1 MSAQFSKAN
10 ARPCEP
16 CYLVFLRYLDSN
28 YVNACSSANMERNR
42 LRRSLLGAIRYGK
55 PLVIDVMDVDMWDE
69 VESHFDAIEP
79 GLWRRVMD
87 KSMLENE
94 GYLKLVRPDDGEEY
108 GKNNFQDNRTERFM
122 LILSTSSRRP
132 SEEMV
137 EQCYT
142 IRVKISQKGSL

>member
-1 MSAQFSKAN
+1 
-10 ARPCEP
+10 
-16 CYLVFLRYLDSN
+16 
-28 YVNACSSANMERNR
+28 MERNR

-55 PLVIDVMDVDMWDE
+55 PLVVDVMDVDMWDE

-79 GLWRRVMD
+79 DLWRRVMD
-87 KSMLENE
+87 KSLLENE

-108 GKNNFQDNRTERFM
+108 SKNNFQDNRTERFM